1 MYWSILL
8 LAGAFEV
15 GFTTC
20 LKMSDGFTRLWPTV
34 AFCVCALA
42 SFGLLTLSLK
52 GIPLGTA
59 YAVWTGIGAAGTLL
73 VGIWLFK
80 DPTTTLRLALVCGII
95 GCVVG
100 LKFIAPES
108 H

>member
-1 MYWSILL
+1 MYWTILL
-8 LAGAFEV
+8 LAGVFEV

-20 LKMSDGFTRLWPTV
+20 LKMSGGFTRLWPTV

-73 VGIWLFK
+73 MGIWLFK
-80 DPTTTLRLALVCGII
+80 DPTTTLRLVLVCGII